1 MCPTPSKCQDPELA
15 KFKSCHF
22 SMGPGLPL
30 ALSLTLPGAKNG
42 RLKKSAVLGVE
53 SMCAHSG
60 TCGPRKR
67 FVVLISQFPGGN
79 CGQLAHPR

>member
-42 RLKKSAVLGVE
+42 RLKKKC
-53 SMCAHSG
+53 CAG
-60 TCGPRKR
+60 R
-67 FVVLISQFPGGN
+67 
-79 CGQLAHPR
+79 